1 MQLADLHDENI
12 DAILE
17 HYGIR
22 GMKWGVRRGSSR
34 TGVSRARGA
43 AIDRN
48 DRAIRRIQDSQKGK
62 GPIRFRIERKLN
74 QIAMGESAT
83 KRLENLTIAEL
94 RDQNARLKSGKA
106 TVRDKLQVL
115 MTTTPLDFVLT
126 NRPKK

>member
-1 MQLADLHDENI
+1 MELADFQDENI

-22 GMKWGVRRGSSR
+22 GMKWGVRRGSSK
-34 TGVSRARGA
+34 TGMSRARSA
-43 AIDRN
+43 AVDRN

-62 GPIRFRIERKLN
+62 GPLRFRIERKLN
-74 QIAMGESAT
+74 QIAIGESAT
-83 KRLENLTIAEL
+83 KRLEKLTIAEL
-94 RDQNARLKSGKA
+94 RDQNVRLKSGKA

-115 MTTTPLDFVLT
+115 MTTTPLDFVLS